1 MGPTDW
7 STAAFLL
14 ELRWERHV
22 GHSPPIERAAA
33 DPDVPLPQIPS
44 RSTFLATS
52 DRWRLKR
59 KVESLS
65 LATKGGEWR
74 RKLWWRSQ
82 SPPSSPPSLLWISR
96 QLFGGQTVP
105 ALSSAIRVPAL
116 RAIDGRYRS
125 ISLLT
130 RIRSTYRERGIM

>member
-1 MGPTDW
+1 MGPTDL

-74 RKLWWRSQ
+74 RKLWCTTSEA
-82 SPPSSPPSLLWISR
+82 SLLLFPSSPPSLLWISR

-130 RIRSTYRERGIM
+130 RIRST